1 MAKSVKDILGLFAR
15 FRGALKQTPPE
26 KPHLIKVREALEN
39 QGPSWW
45 GALTH
50 PDLSFA
56 HKTSMDTWDTVTNKA
71 KFDELKRHAQANL
84 SRWSKEAPPV
94 RTPPLVKVT
103 PNDWSIDT
111 IKMAKETGRR
121 PAVLTNASA
130 EIPGGAYPL
139 GTAQEEE
146 LFRTTT
152 APRYLQHAFKPAE
165 EGETSRLHYNVE
177 ENTFM
182 YTPEE
187 RLQIIG
193 AKPMNEKEL
202 KTLTKR
208 RKQPIKEANK
218 VYLHHSPLILFK
230 SPAFR
235 AVSSD
240 PNSDPSAFKK
250 GYVLDTGFSYKKL
263 PDDQITPFWDL
274 ISAAPRLADGT
285 ITLPD
290 HKGGEHIPVDW
301 QDPKFLEAYYEDMRR
316 RVGAT
321 LDTLI
326 INGKRNAVLTALGC
340 GAYENNPTH
349 VARIFEEELAK
360 RPNWFHNV
368 VFSVKVAPGLEEVNY
383 KIFKDTLDGM
393 PLTKDG
399 DTFSFFNT
407 KRVEDTS
414 VSSEEKQEEEITS
427 KLAK

>member
-1 MAKSVKDILGLFAR
+1 MAKSAKQMFGLLSR
-15 FRGALKQTPPE
+15 FRSAIGKTPQP
-26 KPHLIKVREALEN
+26 KPHLLKVREALEE

-45 GALTH
+45 SALTH

-56 HKTSMDTWDTVTNKA
+56 YKTSMDTWDTVTNKA
-71 KFDELKRHAQANL
+71 KFDELKHQAQANL
-84 SRWSKEAPPV
+84 SRWSKAASRPTKPPV
-94 RTPPLVKVT
+94 VKVT
-103 PNDWSIDT
+103 PNDWSTDT
-111 IKMAKETGRR
+111 IAMAKETGRR

-130 EIPGGAYPL
+130 ELPGGAYPL

-152 APRYLQHAFKPAE
+152 APRYLQHAFKPTE
-165 EGETSRLHYNVE
+165 EGLTSRLHYDVE
-177 ENTFM
+177 ENAFV

-193 AKPMNEKEL
+193 AKPMTEKEL
-202 KTLTKR
+202 KILSKR
-208 RKQPIKEANK
+208 LNEPVESANK

-230 SPAFR
+230 GPAFR
-235 AVSSD
+235 AVSTD
-240 PNSDPSAFKK
+240 PNGDPSAFKK

-285 ITLPD
+285 ITLPN

-301 QDPKFLEAYYEDMRR
+301 QDPKFLEAYNEDMSR
-316 RVGAT
+316 RVAAT

-368 VFSVKVAPGLEEVNY
+368 VFSVKVAPGLEKVNH
-383 KIFKDTLDGM
+383 KIFEDTLDGM
-393 PLTKDG
+393 PLTKEG
-399 DTFSFFNT
+399 DSFSFFSPKKAGDST
-407 KRVEDTS
+407 
-414 VSSEEKQEEEITS
+414 SSEKTTEEAIRL